1 MEVIKVFSPAS
12 IANLNCGFDVLGLSL
27 EGIGDEIILRKVPQ
41 KGIKITNIEGADLP
55 LETLKNVAGVA
66 GMAMLNDLKLN
77 FGFEIQ
83 INKGIPIGSGIGGSA
98 ASAAAIVFGINQFL
112 DEPLTRQELTFYGMK
127 GEALASGSEHADNV
141 APSVYGGFTLITSYT
156 PLNIVSLP
164 VPKNLFVTIIRPH
177 IEIKTKESR
186 AALPINVP
194 LKDAITQSGNLAGF
208 ISSLYTS
215 DYELMARSLKDVLV
229 EPYRKD
235 QLPLF
240 DKARTSALKSGAM
253 VFGIGGSGP
262 AMFSICKGKEVAEQ
276 VEVNLKYL
284 YKNSNIKIDSF
295 VSKVSNVGS
304 KINS

>member
-1 MEVIKVFSPAS
+1 MKVIKVFSPAS

-41 KGIKITNIEGADLP
+41 KGIKITNIEGANLP

-66 GMAMLNDLKLN
+66 GMAMLDDLNLS
-77 FGFEIQ
+77 FGFEIK
-83 INKGIPIGSGIGGSA
+83 INKGIAIGSGIGGSA

-112 DEPLTRQELTFYGMK
+112 DEPRTCQELTFYGMK

-141 APSVYGGFTLITSYT
+141 APSIYGGFTLITSYT
-156 PLNIVSLP
+156 PLNIVCLP

-186 AALPINVP
+186 AALPTNVSI
-194 LKDAITQSGNLAGF
+194 KEAITQSGNLAGF

-229 EPYRKD
+229 EPHRKD

-240 DKARTSALKSGAM
+240 EDARATAVKNGAM
-253 VFGIGGSGP
+253 AFGIGGSGP
-262 AMFSICKGKEVAEQ
+262 AMFSICKGKDVAEQ
-276 VEVNLKYL
+276 VEIKLNNL
-284 YKNSNIKIDSF
+284 YKNSNIQIDSF

-304 KINS
+304 KIIS

>member
-12 IANLNCGFDVLGLSL
+12 IANLNCGFDLLGVSL
-27 EGIGDEIILRKVPQ
+27 EGIGDEITLRKVPQ
-41 KGIKITNIEGADLP
+41 KGIKIIDIIGADLP
-55 LETLKNVAGVA
+55 LETHKNVAGVA
-66 GMAMLNDLKLN
+66 GMAMLSDLKLD
-77 FGFEIQ
+77 FGFEIE
-83 INKGIPIGSGIGGSA
+83 IHKGISIGSGIGGSA
-98 ASAAAIVFGINQFL
+98 ASAAAVVFGINQFL
-112 DEPLTRQELTFYGMK
+112 DQPLTCQELTFYGMK

-164 VPKNLFVTIIRPH
+164 VPENLFVTMIRPH

-186 AALPINVP
+186 AALSTNVP

-215 DYELMARSLKDVLV
+215 DYELMARSLKDVLI
-229 EPYRKD
+229 EPHRKD
-235 QLPLF
+235 QLPIF
-240 DKARTSALKSGAM
+240 DKARAAALKAGAM
-253 VFGIGGSGP
+253 AFGIGGSGP
-262 AMFSICKGKEVAEQ
+262 AMFSICKGKQVAEQ
-276 VEVNLKYL
+276 VEINLNDL

-304 KINS
+304 KIIS

>member
-12 IANLNCGFDVLGLSL
+12 IANLNCGFDLLGLSL
-27 EGIGDEIILRKVPQ
+27 EGIGDEITLRKVPQ
-41 KGIKITNIEGADLP
+41 KGIKITSITGADLP

-66 GMAMLNDLKLN
+66 GMAMVNHLNLN

-83 INKGIPIGSGIGGSA
+83 IRKGINIGSGIGGSA

-112 DEPLTRQELTFYGMK
+112 DKPLSNKELTFYGMK

-141 APSVYGGFTLITSYT
+141 APAVYGGFTLITSYS

-186 AALPINVP
+186 AALPINIP
-194 LKDAITQSGNLAGF
+194 LNDVITQSGNLAGF

-215 DYELMARSLKDVLV
+215 DYDLMARSLKDVII
-229 EPYRKD
+229 EPHRKC

-240 DKARTSALKSGAM
+240 DKARAAAVKNGAM
-253 VFGIGGSGP
+253 AFGIGGSGP
-262 AMFSICKGKEVAEQ
+262 AMFSICKGKKAAEQ
-276 VEVNLKYL
+276 VEDTLKEL
-284 YKNSNIKIDSF
+284 YRNSNIQIDSF
-295 VSKVSNVGS
+295 VSKASNVGS
-304 KINS
+304 KIIS